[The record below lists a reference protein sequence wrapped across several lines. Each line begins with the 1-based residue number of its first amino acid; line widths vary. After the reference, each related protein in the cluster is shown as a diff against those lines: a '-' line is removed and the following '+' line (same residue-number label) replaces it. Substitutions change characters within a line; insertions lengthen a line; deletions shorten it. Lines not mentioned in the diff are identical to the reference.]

1 MIISGCLKKNP
12 EERLTVEEIIDSEFL
27 KDLRH
32 PPENV
37 NANEQILDSEFL
49 QNWLHLSENV
59 HSKTFP

>member
-37 NANEQILDSEFL
+37 NAIEEILDSEFL
-49 QNWLHLSENV
+49 ED
-59 HSKTFP
+59 

>member
-12 EERLTVEEIIDSEFL
+12 EERLTVEQILDSEFL

-37 NANEQILDSEFL
+37 HAN
-49 QNWLHLSENV
+49 
-59 HSKTFP
+59 TFP